1 MEQMK
6 ANEITIDDYVWFKT
20 NNIVAKVTENH
31 MSLEPTPRRLVS
43 LNTLDGR
50 RFCVP
55 IEEIE
60 GLTITSEMLNDNGWK
75 IECYKNT
82 SIPMYAYY
90 QLGEVKFSRYLSYY
104 FHEGILRGWRDKELM
119 YLSRPGIRD
128 VHKLQHALRENGIQT
143 EFAIK
148 NKTTNNE

>member
-1 MEQMK
+1 MN

-20 NNIVAKVTENH
+20 NNLIAQVTENH

-43 LNTLDGR
+43 LSTLDGR

-60 GLTITSEMLNDNGWK
+60 GLAVTAEMLNDNGWA
-75 IECYKNT
+75 IT
-82 SIPMYAYY
+82 SADGKTPMYAFYD
-90 QLGEVKFSRYLSYY
+90 LDTNDTTRYLQYY
-104 FHEGILRGWRDKELM
+104 FHEGILRGWRGKELV
-119 YLSRPGIRD
+119 YLTRPGIRD
-128 VHKLQHALRENGIQT
+128 VHKLQHALRENGVQV

-148 NKTTNNE
+148 NKVTNNE